1 MSKNTLTLDNPI
13 LINNELVKELTYDP
27 QEITAEQ
34 FSLACAKSAAIDK
47 TKTLSLKLKEND
59 HALHLYL
66 GMMAI
71 IAVNPHIDVSDLE
84 RIKGFDILSLTNI
97 GTFFILRRQAVPS
110 KESNSEEQSENTAS
124 TSTQTS
130 ETSEE

>member
-1 MSKNTLTLDNPI
+1 MSKNTLILDNPI

-27 QEITAEQ
+27 QEITADQ

-47 TKTLSLKLKEND
+47 TKTFSLKMKEND
-59 HALHLYL
+59 YALHLYL

-84 RIKGFDILSLTNI
+84 RVKGFDVLSLTNI
-97 GTFFILRRQAVPS
+97 GTFFTLRRQAEPS
-110 KESNSEEQSENTAS
+110 KENNSDEQSGNIANTS
-124 TSTQTS
+124 MRTS